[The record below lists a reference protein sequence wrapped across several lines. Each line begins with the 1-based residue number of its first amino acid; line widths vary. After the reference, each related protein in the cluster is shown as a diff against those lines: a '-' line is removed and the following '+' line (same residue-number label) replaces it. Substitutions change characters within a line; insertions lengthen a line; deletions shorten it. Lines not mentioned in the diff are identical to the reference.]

1 MKDALAK
8 SGRTKLHAAVL
19 GLFGAAIGVVPLAHD
34 AHAAAT
40 NTPAAN
46 AGSAVLAPELVPL
59 PAKLQRGDGE
69 FALDAAVTIYANNA
83 EARAVAHLLRDEL
96 AATQDLQLSL
106 RSGAPQAR
114 KGEADPSRYV
124 QFVAE
129 PIAANADA
137 RAKERYSLEITA
149 RGIRLA
155 GPPAGLFYGYQTLRQ
170 LLPVARGAQ
179 SLRVQALSIEDQP
192 RFVYRGMHLD
202 VGRHLYPLAFIKRY
216 VDLMAR
222 YKLNTF
228 HWHLTED
235 QGWRI
240 EIKRYPKL
248 TSVGSKR
255 KETVLGRNIEP
266 YVGDGQPYGGFYTQ
280 DEVREVV
287 AYARA
292 RHIMVIPEIEM
303 PGHSLAALAAYPEL
317 ACTPGPFEV
326 GGNWGVYDDIY
337 CPKEETFKFLEN
349 VLDEVVALFPAPFV
363 HIGGDEAPKTRWK
376 SSEVAQ
382 AVMRREGLKDEH
394 ELQSYFIQRMEKF
407 LHSRGKRIIGWDEI
421 LEGGLAADAT
431 VMSWRG
437 EAGGIAAAQQ
447 GHDVIM
453 TPTQCCYFDYGQGPA
468 AHEQWN
474 LGGELSL
481 DKVYG
486 YDPVPKVLDAAQA
499 RHVLGVQGNVW
510 TEYLKTPAMVE
521 YMVFPRLLALA
532 EVAWTPQPDRDFG
545 DFQRRLRGQFPQLDR
560 EQVGYRI
567 PAPQGL
573 TDALQIEQ
581 DDAREYKHR
590 FTLTPAVPGATIR
603 YTLDGSE
610 PGEASPVYQGPIE
623 VVVPLGQSREL
634 RTVTVLADGRRSGVH
649 SASVRYRSY
658 LPALAK
664 PARAASGLGYR
675 VYEGLFSSLDEFER
689 AGSPVA
695 QGAAS
700 SLDVLAFGRKNRFG
714 VRFDGFIEV
723 PADGV
728 YRYALQGDD
737 RSALYID
744 GEPVIRNETYD
755 QTVVASVPLRRGWHR
770 LRIDWYQR
778 EGGLALRLQSAA
790 PGQELRPLDAREAV
804 H

>member
-1 MKDALAK
+1 GNGDSRNKPAL
-8 SGRTKLHAAVL
+8 ST
-19 GLFGAAIGVVPLAHD
+19 
-34 AHAAAT
+34 
-40 NTPAAN
+40 
-46 AGSAVLAPELVPL
+46 PELVPL
-59 PAKLQRGDGE
+59 PSKLRRGEGE
-69 FALDAAVTIYANNA
+69 FTLDATTTVYANNA
-83 EARAVAHLLRDEL
+83 EARAVAQLLRDEL
-96 AATQDLQLSL
+96 AATSKLQLSV
-106 RSGAPQAR
+106 RGGAPQTR
-114 KGEADPSRYV
+114 KGEVEPSRYV

-129 PIAANADA
+129 PVAANADA
-137 RAKERYSLEITA
+137 QAKERYTLDVTA
-149 RGIRLA
+149 RGIRVA

-170 LLPVARGAQ
+170 LLPAARDGASLSVA
-179 SLRVQALSIEDQP
+179 ALSIEDEP
-192 RFVYRGMHLD
+192 RFAYRGMHLD
-202 VGRHLYPLAFIKRY
+202 VGRHLYPLAFVKRY

-248 TSVGSKR
+248 TSIGSKR
-255 KETVLGRNIEP
+255 KETLAGRNVSP

-280 DEVREVV
+280 DEVRELV

-317 ACTPGPFEV
+317 GCTPGPFEV
-326 GGNWGVYDDIY
+326 GTNWGVYDDIY

-349 VLDEVVALFPAPFV
+349 VLDEVVALFPAPYV

-376 SSEVAQ
+376 TSEVAQ

-407 LHSRGKRIIGWDEI
+407 LHTRGKRIIGWDEI
-421 LEGGLAADAT
+421 LEGGLAPDAT

-468 AHEQWN
+468 ESEQWN

-481 DKVYG
+481 DKVYA
-486 YDPVPKVLDAAQA
+486 YNPVPTALDAKQA

-510 TEYLKTPAMVE
+510 TEHLKTSAMVE
-521 YMVFPRLLALA
+521 YMVFPRMLALA
-532 EVAWTPQPDRDFG
+532 EVAWTPQADRDYG
-545 DFQRRLRGQFPQLDR
+545 DFSRRLRGQFPRLDR
-560 EQVGYRI
+560 DKVGYRI
-567 PAPQGL
+567 PEPQGL
-573 TDALQIEQ
+573 GDVMQVQQGSE
-581 DDAREYKHR
+581 REYKHVVA
-590 FTLTPAVPGATIR
+590 LTASVLGATIR
-603 YTLDGSE
+603 YTLDGSD
-610 PGEASPVYQGPIE
+610 PTDASPAYQTPIE
-623 VVVPLGQSREL
+623 IVVPLDQTREL
-634 RTVTVLADGRRSGVH
+634 RTVTVLADGRRSGVY
-649 SASVRYRSY
+649 SARLRYRSY
-658 LPALAK
+658 LPAIAK
-664 PARAASGLGYR
+664 PARSEAGLGYR
-675 VYEGLFSSLDEFER
+675 VYEGLFSSLDEF
-689 AGSPVA
+689 AGADAPVA
-695 QGAAS
+695 QGAAL
-700 SLDVLAFGRKNRFG
+700 SLNVESFGRARGFG
-714 VRFDGFIEV
+714 VRYEGFVEV

-744 GEPVIRNETYD
+744 GEAVIRNDNYD
-755 QTVVASVPLRRGWHR
+755 RTLEASVPLRRGWHR
-770 LRIDWYQR
+770 LRVDWYQR
-778 EGGLALRLQSAA
+778 QGGLSLSLSSAA
-790 PGQELRPLDAREAV
+790 PGQGLQAFDGRGAV

>member
-1 MKDALAK
+1 MKQALAK
-8 SGRTKLHAAVL
+8 IGRSKLRLTMLGLMGAAV
-19 GLFGAAIGVVPLAHD
+19 GLTPLAH
-34 AHAAAT
+34 AQNAENRSLKPAT
-40 NTPAAN
+40 TRPAITT
-46 AGSAVLAPELVPL
+46 PELVPL
-59 PAKLQRGDGE
+59 PSRLQRGEGE
-69 FALDAAVTIYANNA
+69 FALDATTTLYANNA
-83 EARAVAHLLRDEL
+83 EARAIAQLLRDEL
-96 AATQDLQLSL
+96 AATQQLQLTL

-114 KGEADPSRYV
+114 KSEVEPSGYV

-129 PIAANADA
+129 PVADNADA
-137 RAKERYSLEITA
+137 KARERYTLDVTA

-170 LLPVARGAQ
+170 LLPAARDE
-179 SLRVQALSIEDQP
+179 SIRVPALSIEDQP
-192 RFVYRGMHLD
+192 RFAYRGMHLD
-202 VGRHLYPLAFIKRY
+202 VGRHLYPVDFIKRY
-216 VDLMAR
+216 LDMMAR

-248 TSVGSKR
+248 TGVGARR
-255 KETVLGRNIEP
+255 KETVLGRNMDP
-266 YVGDGQPYGGFYTQ
+266 YVGDGKPYGGFYTQ
-280 DEVREVV
+280 DEAREVV

-317 ACTPGPFEV
+317 ACTAGQFEV
-326 GGNWGVYDDIY
+326 GTNWGVYDDIY
-337 CPKEETFKFLEN
+337 CPSETTFKFLEN
-349 VLDEVVALFPAPFV
+349 VLDEVVALFPAPYL

-376 SSEVAQ
+376 SSETAQ
-382 AVMRREGLKDEH
+382 AVIRREGLKDEH

-421 LEGGLAADAT
+421 LEGGLAPDAT

-468 AHEQWN
+468 AQEQWN
-474 LGGELSL
+474 LGGELTL

-486 YDPVPKVLDAAQA
+486 YDPVPPVLSAAQA

-532 EVAWTPQPDRDFG
+532 EVAWTPQADRDYA
-545 DFQRRLRGQFPQLDR
+545 DFQRRLRGQFPHLDR
-560 EQVGYRI
+560 DRIGYRI

-573 TDALQIEQ
+573 ADVVQIQHGNE
-581 DDAREYKHR
+581 REYAHV
-590 FTLTPAVPGATIR
+590 FELTPAVPGATIR

-610 PGEASPVYQGPIE
+610 PGDASSAYQGPIE
-623 VVVPLGQSREL
+623 VIVPLDQTRQL
-634 RTVTVLADGRRSGVH
+634 RTVTVLADGRHSGVH
-649 SASVRYRSY
+649 SAELRYRSY
-658 LPALAK
+658 LPAIAK
-664 PARAASGLGYR
+664 PARATAGLGYR
-675 VYEGLFSSLDEFER
+675 VYEGLFSNLDEFER
-689 AGSPVA
+689 AAAPVA
-695 QGAAS
+695 QGVAS
-700 SLDVLAFGRKNRFG
+700 SLDVGAFGRKQRFG
-714 VRFDGFIEV
+714 VRYEGYIEV

-744 GEPVIRNETYD
+744 GERVIRNDSYD
-755 QTVVASVPLRRGWHR
+755 QTSEASVPLRRGWHR
-770 LRIDWYQR
+770 LRVDWYQR
-778 EGGLALRLQSAA
+778 EGGLGLRLSSAA
-790 PGQELRPLDAREAV
+790 PNQALQAFDVRGAV